1 MENIDEV
8 EICEALKKLYDES
21 EDRVK
26 SDAFVCRAYINKVSW
41 DTINEKVNAQMN
53 SVKAGIYEINH
64 NFKES
69 SKNYDQVRELVSETL
84 ANYKNTLIE
93 LSNFYDGK
101 IEQLILR
108 KVELEASLVG
118 SLLNDEYLYRK
129 INRRINQKE
138 NDEVKKSVKDNVK
151 IFLDKIKSK
160 REDKAPVDPNIIYK
174 TMDAQEV
181 IEEVDEKNAASL
193 ITAKVNKKE
202 NLDSIARIEKEITL
216 VNSEIERLNEQ
227 KRRAIYDAM
236 EIGDRAI
243 AKNIRKP
250 KVFKKIT
257 RFFVS
262 RFNTAKIV
270 ETTILDPLNLRIES
284 FRNNELSNMVG

>member
-1 MENIDEV
+1 MENIEEV
-8 EICEALKKLYDES
+8 EICKALKKLYDES
-21 EDRVK
+21 EDIVK
-26 SDAFVCRAYINKVSW
+26 SDAFVCRAYINKISL

-53 SVKAGIYEINH
+53 AVKTGIYEINH

-69 SKNYDQVRELVSETL
+69 SKNYEQVRELVSETL
-84 ANYKNTLIE
+84 ANYKDTLIE
-93 LSNFYDGK
+93 LSDFYDGK

-129 INRRINQKE
+129 INRRIYQKE
-138 NDEVKKSVKDNVK
+138 NDEVRNSVKDNVK
-151 IFLDKIKSK
+151 FFIDKIKSK
-160 REDKAPVDPNIIYK
+160 KQEQVQVDPTEIYK
-174 TMDAQEV
+174 TMDAQDV
-181 IEEVDEKNAASL
+181 IDEVDEKNSASL

-202 NLDSIARIEKEITL
+202 NLDSISRIEKEITL

-227 KRRAIYDAM
+227 KRKAIYDAM
-236 EIGDRAI
+236 EIGDRSI

-250 KVFKKIT
+250 RVFKKIT
-257 RFFVS
+257 RIFIS

-270 ETTILDPLNLRIES
+270 EATILDPLNLRIES
-284 FRNNELSNMVG
+284 FRNNELSNMRG

>member
-1 MENIDEV
+1 MENIEEV
-8 EICEALKKLYDES
+8 EICKALKKLYDES
-21 EDRVK
+21 EDIVK
-26 SDAFVCRAYINKVSW
+26 SDAFVCRAYINKISL

-53 SVKAGIYEINH
+53 AVKTGIYEINH

-69 SKNYDQVRELVSETL
+69 SKNYEQVRELVSETL
-84 ANYKNTLIE
+84 ANYKDTLIE
-93 LSNFYDGK
+93 LSDFYDGK

-129 INRRINQKE
+129 INRRIYQKE
-138 NDEVKKSVKDNVK
+138 NDEVRNSVKDNVK
-151 IFLDKIKSK
+151 FFIDKIKSK
-160 REDKAPVDPNIIYK
+160 KQEQVQVDPTEIYK
-174 TMDAQEV
+174 TMDAQDV
-181 IEEVDEKNAASL
+181 IDEVDEKNSASL

-202 NLDSIARIEKEITL
+202 NLDSISRIEKEITL

-227 KRRAIYDAM
+227 KRKAIYDAM
-236 EIGDRAI
+236 EIGDRSI

-250 KVFKKIT
+250 RVFKKIT
-257 RFFVS
+257 RFFIS

-270 ETTILDPLNLRIES
+270 EATILDPLNLRIES
-284 FRNNELSNMVG
+284 FRNNELSNMRG

>member
-1 MENIDEV
+1 MENVEEV

-26 SDAFVCRAYINKVSW
+26 SDAFVCRAYINKVSL

-53 SVKAGIYEINH
+53 AVKTGIYEINH

-69 SKNYDQVRELVSETL
+69 SKNYEQVRELVSETL
-84 ANYKNTLIE
+84 ANYKDTLIE

-138 NDEVKKSVKDNVK
+138 NDEVKNSVKDNVK
-151 IFLDKIKSK
+151 FFIDKIKSK
-160 REDKAPVDPNIIYK
+160 KQEQVQVDPTEIYK
-174 TMDAQEV
+174 TMDAQDV
-181 IEEVDEKNAASL
+181 IDEVDEKNSASL

-202 NLDSIARIEKEITL
+202 NLDSISRIEKEITL

-227 KRRAIYDAM
+227 KRKAIYEAM
-236 EIGDRAI
+236 EIGDRTI

-257 RFFVS
+257 RFFIS

-284 FRNNELSNMVG
+284 FRNNELSNMRG

>member
-1 MENIDEV
+1 MENVEEV

-26 SDAFVCRAYINKVSW
+26 SDAFVCRAYINKVSL

-53 SVKAGIYEINH
+53 AVKTGIYEINH

-69 SKNYDQVRELVSETL
+69 SKNYEQVRELVSETL
-84 ANYKNTLIE
+84 ANYKDTLIE

-138 NDEVKKSVKDNVK
+138 NDEVKNSVKDNVK
-151 IFLDKIKSK
+151 FFIDKIKSK
-160 REDKAPVDPNIIYK
+160 KQEQVQVDPTEIYK
-174 TMDAQEV
+174 TMDAQDV
-181 IEEVDEKNAASL
+181 IDEVDE
-193 ITAKVNKKE
+193 
-202 NLDSIARIEKEITL
+202 
-216 VNSEIERLNEQ
+216 
-227 KRRAIYDAM
+227 
-236 EIGDRAI
+236 
-243 AKNIRKP
+243 
-250 KVFKKIT
+250 
-257 RFFVS
+257 
-262 RFNTAKIV
+262 
-270 ETTILDPLNLRIES
+270 
-284 FRNNELSNMVG
+284 

>member
-1 MENIDEV
+1 MENVNEV
-8 EICEALKKLYDES
+8 EICESLKKLYNDS

-26 SDAFVCRAYINKVSW
+26 SDAFVCRAYINKVSL

-53 SVKAGIYEINH
+53 AVTTGIYEINH

-69 SKNYDQVRELVSETL
+69 SKNYEQVKELVAETL
-84 ANYKNTLIE
+84 ANYKDTLIE
-93 LSNFYDGK
+93 LGNFYDGK

-118 SLLNDEYLYRK
+118 SLLNDQYLYRK

-138 NDEVKKSVKDNVK
+138 NDGVKQSVTDNVQSY
-151 IFLDKIKSK
+151 LDKIKNK
-160 REDKAPVDPNIIYK
+160 KEDNYPVDVNLIYK
-174 TMDAQEV
+174 TIDAKDV
-181 IEEVDEKNAASL
+181 INEVDEKNSASL
-193 ITAKVNKKE
+193 ITAEINKKE
-202 NLDSIARIEKEITL
+202 NLQSIAKTEKEIAL
-216 VNSEIERLNEQ
+216 INSEIERLNEQ

-236 EIGDRAI
+236 EIGDRTI

-250 KVFKKIT
+250 KVFNKIT
-257 RFFVS
+257 KFFVS

-270 ETTILDPLNLRIES
+270 ETTILEPLNLRIEK
-284 FRNNELSNMVG
+284 FRNNELADMIG